1 MNLMYM
7 GLHTWS
13 IFYPCHHFTKKN
25 NHCQIDLLLPP
36 TKGPQT
42 LYVSFH
48 RLHLQRLRIPW
59 NLQWLAS
66 YHSFQLRLSLF
77 VKSCRYFVVF
87 IVGVLGAL
95 IVLLCVILNQVCF
108 ITKNYIVAKDWWFW
122 ILEAIVEE

>member
-1 MNLMYM
+1 
-7 GLHTWS
+7 
-13 IFYPCHHFTKKN
+13 
-25 NHCQIDLLLPP
+25 
-36 TKGPQT
+36 
-42 LYVSFH
+42 
-48 RLHLQRLRIPW
+48 
-59 NLQWLAS
+59 
-66 YHSFQLRLSLF
+66 